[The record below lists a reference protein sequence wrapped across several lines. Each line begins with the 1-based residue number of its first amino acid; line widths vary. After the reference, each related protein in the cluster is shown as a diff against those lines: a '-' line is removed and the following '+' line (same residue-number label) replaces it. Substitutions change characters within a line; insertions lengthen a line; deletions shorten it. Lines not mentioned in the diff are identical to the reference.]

1 MARPDPIRYGQLLT
15 ALQDISG
22 LSLTE
27 LPGAPPLPK
36 NDFYNF
42 DYWQRHLG
50 SLTIGDQ
57 EFPRIERV
65 STDFIVKSAA
75 RAEQHFSDVVD
86 AVDAFIA
93 ALGDAP

>member
-1 MARPDPIRYGQLLT
+1 MARPDPIRYSKLVNT
-15 ALQDISG
+15 LQGIFG
-22 LSLTE
+22 LCIKWQ
-27 LPGAPPLPK
+27 PGAPKPK
-36 NDFYNF
+36 EAYDFAF
-42 DYWQRHLG
+42 WQRHLL

-65 STDFIVKSAA
+65 STGFIVKSAA

>member
-1 MARPDPIRYGQLLT
+1 MARPDPIRDSKLVT
-15 ALQDISG
+15 ALQNIDG
-22 LSLTE
+22 LCIKPQ
-27 LPGAPPLPK
+27 PGAPPLPK

-65 STDFIVKSAA
+65 NAGFIVKSAA
-75 RAEQHFSDVVD
+75 RAEQHFRDVMD
-86 AVDAFIA
+86 AVEAFIA
-93 ALGDAP
+93 AL

>member
-1 MARPDPIRYGQLLT
+1 MARPNPIHYSKLVT
-15 ALQDISG
+15 ALGDISG

-36 NDFYNF
+36 NDFFNF

-65 STDFIVKSAA
+65 NAGFIVKSAA
-75 RAEQHFSDVVD
+75 RAEQHFRDVMD
-86 AVDAFIA
+86 AVEAFIA
-93 ALGDAP
+93 AL